1 MTISQVSKRCNI
13 SPDTLR
19 YYEKEGLISVVNRT
33 AGGVRNYTEQ
43 DCRQIEFVKCM
54 RSAGLSIE
62 VLKKYFELFKRGKRT
77 LKARRDL
84 LATERKALKERF
96 AELQDTL
103 KRLDYKISVYDK
115 ALKSKSKELK
125 F

>member
-96 AELQDTL
+96 AELQNTL

>member
-1 MTISQVSKRCNI
+1 MTIAEVSKKYQI
-13 SPDTLR
+13 SADTLR
-19 YYEKEGLISVVNRT
+19 YYEKEGLIPYVNRT
-33 AGGVRNYTEQ
+33 EGGVRNYTEE
-43 DCRQIEFVKCM
+43 DCTRIEFVKCM

-77 LKARRDL
+77 LKARREL
-84 LATERKALKERF
+84 LATERKALQERF
-96 AELQDTL
+96 VELQDTL

-115 ALKSKSKELK
+115 AIASKDKELK

>member
-1 MTISQVSKRCNI
+1 MTISEISKKCNI

-19 YYEKEGLISVVNRT
+19 YYEKVGLLSYVNRT
-33 AGGVRNYTEQ
+33 SGGIRNYTEQ
-43 DCRQIEFVKCM
+43 DCAQVEFVKCM

-62 VLKKYFELFKRGKRT
+62 VLKKYFDLFKRGKRT
-77 LKARRDL
+77 LKTRRDL
-84 LATERKALKERF
+84 LAKERENLQMRF
-96 AELQDTL
+96 KELQETL

>member
-1 MTISQVSKRCNI
+1 MTISEASQRCHV

-19 YYEKEGLISVVNRT
+19 YYEKAGLLSDVNRT
-33 AGGVRNYTEQ
+33 AGGIRDYTER
-43 DCRQIEFVKCM
+43 DCAQIEFIKCM

-84 LATERKALKERF
+84 LATERKALQERF
-96 AELQDTL
+96 VELQDTL
-103 KRLDYKISVYDK
+103 KRLNYKISVYDK
-115 ALKSKSKELK
+115 ALKSKTKELK

>member
-84 LATERKALKERF
+84 LATERKALQERF

>member
-1 MTISQVSKRCNI
+1 MTISEISKKCNI

-19 YYEKEGLISVVNRT
+19 YYEKVGLLSYVNRT
-33 AGGVRNYTEQ
+33 SGGIRNYTEQ
-43 DCRQIEFVKCM
+43 DCAQVEFVKCM

-62 VLKKYFELFKRGKRT
+62 VLQKYFELFKRGKST

-84 LATERKALKERF
+84 LAKERENLQMRF
-96 AELQDTL
+96 RELQDTI

>member
-1 MTISQVSKRCNI
+1 MTISEISKKCNV

-19 YYEKEGLISVVNRT
+19 YYEKVGLLSYVNRT
-33 AGGVRNYTEQ
+33 SGGIRNYTEQ
-43 DCRQIEFVKCM
+43 DCAQVEFVKCM

-62 VLKKYFELFKRGKRT
+62 VLQKYFELFRRGKRT

-84 LATERKALKERF
+84 LAKERENLQMRF
-96 AELQDTL
+96 QELQDTI

>member
-1 MTISQVSKRCNI
+1 MTISEISKKCNV

-19 YYEKEGLISVVNRT
+19 YYEKVGLLSYVNRT
-33 AGGVRNYTEQ
+33 PGGIRNYSEQ
-43 DCRQIEFVKCM
+43 DCMQVEFVKCM

-62 VLKKYFELFKRGKRT
+62 VLQKYFELFKRGKRT

-84 LATERKALKERF
+84 LAKERENLQMRF
-96 AELQDTL
+96 KELQDTIR
-103 KRLDYKISVYDK
+103 RLDYKISVYDK

>member
-1 MTISQVSKRCNI
+1 MTIAEVSEKYQI
-13 SPDTLR
+13 SADTLR
-19 YYEKEGLISVVNRT
+19 YYEKEGLIPYISRSE
-33 AGGVRNYTEQ
+33 GGVRNYTEE
-43 DCRQIEFVKCM
+43 DCARIGFVKCM

-62 VLKKYFELFKRGKRT
+62 VLKQYFELFAKGKRT
-77 LKARRDL
+77 LKTRRDL
-84 LATERKALKERF
+84 LATEREKLKVRL

-115 ALKSKSKELK
+115 AIKSKTKELK

>member
-1 MTISQVSKRCNI
+1 MTIAEVSQKCGV

-19 YYEKEGLISVVNRT
+19 YYEKEGLIPYISRT
-33 AGGVRNYTEQ
+33 EGGVRNYTQE
-43 DCRQIEFVKCM
+43 DCARIGFVKCM

-62 VLKKYFELFKRGKRT
+62 VLKKYFELFARGKRT

-84 LATERKALKERF
+84 LALEREKLKVRL

-103 KRLDYKISVYDK
+103 NRLDYKISVYDK
-115 ALKSKSKELK
+115 ALKSKTKELK

>member
-1 MTISQVSKRCNI
+1 MTISEVSKRCNI

-19 YYEKEGLISVVNRT
+19 YYEKVGLLSDVNRT
-33 AGGVRNYTEQ
+33 AGGIRDYTEQ
-43 DCRQIEFVKCM
+43 DCTQIEFVKCM

-62 VLKKYFELFKRGKRT
+62 VLKQYFELFAKGKRT
-77 LKARRDL
+77 LKTRRDL
-84 LATERKALKERF
+84 LATEREKLKVRL

-115 ALKSKSKELK
+115 AIKSKTKELK

>member
-1 MTISQVSKRCNI
+1 MTISEISKKCNV

-19 YYEKEGLISVVNRT
+19 YYEKVGLLSDVNRT
-33 AGGVRNYTEQ
+33 SGGIRNYTEQ
-43 DCRQIEFVKCM
+43 DCAQVEFVKCM

-62 VLKKYFELFKRGKRT
+62 VLQKYFELFKRGKRT

-84 LATERKALKERF
+84 LAKERENLQMRF
-96 AELQDTL
+96 KELQDTI

-115 ALKSKSKELK
+115 ALKSKDKELK

>member
-1 MTISQVSKRCNI
+1 MTIAEVSEKYQI
-13 SPDTLR
+13 SADTLR
-19 YYEKEGLISVVNRT
+19 YYEKEGLIPYISRT
-33 AGGVRNYTEQ
+33 EGGVRNYTEE
-43 DCRQIEFVKCM
+43 DCARIGFVKCM

-62 VLKKYFELFKRGKRT
+62 VLKQYFELFAKGKRT

-84 LATERKALKERF
+84 LATEREKLRARVT
-96 AELQDTL
+96 ELQDTL

-115 ALKSKSKELK
+115 ALKSKTKELK

>member
-1 MTISQVSKRCNI
+1 MTIAEVSQKCGV

-19 YYEKEGLISVVNRT
+19 YYEKEGLIPYISRT
-33 AGGVRNYTEQ
+33 EGGVRNYTQE
-43 DCRQIEFVKCM
+43 DCARIGFVKCM

-62 VLKKYFELFKRGKRT
+62 VLKKYFELFAKGKRT

-84 LATERKALKERF
+84 LATEREKLRERMT
-96 AELQDTL
+96 ELQDTL
-103 KRLDYKISVYDK
+103 NRLDYKISVYDK
-115 ALKSKSKELK
+115 ALKSKTKELK

>member
-33 AGGVRNYTEQ
+33 AGGVRDYTEQ

-96 AELQDTL
+96 AELQNTL

>member
-62 VLKKYFELFKRGKRT
+62 VLKQYFELFKRGKRT

>member
-1 MTISQVSKRCNI
+1 MTIAEVSEKYKI
-13 SPDTLR
+13 SADTLR
-19 YYEKEGLISVVNRT
+19 YYEKEGLIPYISRT
-33 AGGVRNYTEQ
+33 EGGVRNYTQE
-43 DCRQIEFVKCM
+43 DCARIGFVKCM

-62 VLKKYFELFKRGKRT
+62 VLKQYFELFAKGKRT

-84 LATERKALKERF
+84 LATEREKLKDRMT
-96 AELQDTL
+96 ELQDTL

-115 ALKSKSKELK
+115 ALKSKTKELK

>member
-33 AGGVRNYTEQ
+33 AGGVRDYTEQ

-62 VLKKYFELFKRGKRT
+62 VLRKYFELFKRGKRT

-84 LATERKALKERF
+84 LATERKALQERF

-103 KRLDYKISVYDK
+103 KRLDYKISVYNK

>member
-1 MTISQVSKRCNI
+1 MTISEVSKKCNI
-13 SPDTLR
+13 PADTLR
-19 YYEKEGLISVVNRT
+19 YYEKAGLISYIDRT
-33 AGGVRNYTEQ
+33 DGGIRNYTEQ
-43 DCRQIEFVKCM
+43 DCVQIEFIKCM

-62 VLKKYFELFKRGKRT
+62 VLKKYFDLFSKGKRT
-77 LKARRDL
+77 LKTRRDL
-84 LATERKALKERF
+84 LVMEREKLKKHLTELE
-96 AELQDTL
+96 ETI

>member
-1 MTISQVSKRCNI
+1 MTISEISKKCNV

-19 YYEKEGLISVVNRT
+19 YYEKVGLLSYVNRT
-33 AGGVRNYTEQ
+33 SGGIRNYTEQ
-43 DCRQIEFVKCM
+43 DCAQVEFIKCM

-62 VLKKYFELFKRGKRT
+62 VLQKYFELFKKGKRT
-77 LKARRDL
+77 LKTRRDL
-84 LATERKALKERF
+84 LAKERENLQMRF
-96 AELQDTL
+96 KELQETL

-115 ALKSKSKELK
+115 ALKSKDKELK

>member
-33 AGGVRNYTEQ
+33 AGGVRDYTEQ

-96 AELQDTL
+96 AELQNTL

-115 ALKSKSKELK
+115 AIASKDKELK

>member
-1 MTISQVSKRCNI
+1 
-13 SPDTLR
+13 
-19 YYEKEGLISVVNRT
+19 
-33 AGGVRNYTEQ
+33 
-43 DCRQIEFVKCM
+43 M

-62 VLKKYFELFKRGKRT
+62 VLKQYFELLAKGKRT
-77 LKARRDL
+77 LKTRRDL
-84 LATERKALKERF
+84 LATEREKLKVRL

-115 ALKSKSKELK
+115 AIKSKTKELK

>member
-1 MTISQVSKRCNI
+1 MTISEISKKCNI

-19 YYEKEGLISVVNRT
+19 YYEKVGLLSDVNRT
-33 AGGVRNYTEQ
+33 AGGIRDYSEQ
-43 DCRQIEFVKCM
+43 DCAQVEFVKCM

-62 VLKKYFELFKRGKRT
+62 VLQKYFELFKRGKRT

-84 LATERKALKERF
+84 LAKERENLQMRF
-96 AELQDTL
+96 KELQDTI

>member
-1 MTISQVSKRCNI
+1 MTISEISKKCNI

-19 YYEKEGLISVVNRT
+19 YYEKVGLVSDVNRT
-33 AGGVRNYTEQ
+33 AGGIRDYSEQ
-43 DCRQIEFVKCM
+43 DCAQVEFVKCM

-62 VLKKYFELFKRGKRT
+62 VLRRYFELFRCGKRT

-84 LATERKALKERF
+84 LAKERKNLQMRF
-96 AELQDTL
+96 KELQDTIR
-103 KRLDYKISVYDK
+103 RLDYKISVYDK